1 MSSKPQTSDALQ
13 RNIGLFSAVSM
24 MTGCMVGASIFIIPG
39 ELSASTGP
47 TAWLSY
53 LIGALLIS
61 FSCFMFAQV
70 GAVLPVSGANYIL
83 CTGAVNSTWGF
94 LYVWC
99 YLMGNSFLF
108 PIMSKTAATYLSIFF
123 PALAGHIPLVSV
135 AFILLTCG
143 ISALG
148 NQASTRVQNA
158 CVILLIAIVLIFS
171 AGGIG
176 SADWSHFVPMFPRG
190 VKPVILG
197 VISTYYAFAGVN
209 CIIDLSGEIKDPGK
223 NIPRTVF
230 ISLGI
235 VVVMYVS
242 MCVALVGLMPAQA
255 LGVAAPAVTAA
266 ELIFPRWFS
275 FFIAAAAIAACWTT
289 LNALISAMSRMM
301 FVLGRSGIL
310 PKPLSKTNRRN
321 APYLS
326 ISILAVMGVCMVLF
340 SATIMQYVNVSSFY
354 LLLTALLVAVASLRL
369 KGSFAKEYAS
379 AAFRLDGVWY
389 YLWPGLAIAASVVFM
404 VLQLTDDPVMTGV
417 AVALVP
423 VGIGVYLLRKKRL
436 EAGGKDVDR
445 EIMQEMYR

>member
-1 MSSKPQTSDALQ
+1 MSSNQQKPDALQ

-53 LIGALLIS
+53 LIGAVLIS
-61 FSCFMFAQV
+61 FSCFIFAQA

-99 YLMGNSFLF
+99 YLLGNSFLF

-123 PALAGHIPLVSV
+123 PALAAHIPLVSV
-135 AFILLTCG
+135 VVILLTCG
-143 ISALG
+143 IGILG

-158 CVILLIAIVLIFS
+158 CVVLLIAVVLIFS
-171 AGGIG
+171 AGGIMN
-176 SADWSHFVPMFPRG
+176 ADWSHFTPIFPSG

-223 NIPRTVF
+223 NIPRIVF

-242 MCVALVGLMPAQA
+242 MCVALVALMPAYG

-266 ELIFPRWFS
+266 ELIFPKWFS
-275 FFIAAAAIAACWTT
+275 FFIAAAAVAACWTT

-310 PKPLSKTNRRN
+310 PRALAKTNSRN

-326 ISILAVMGVCMVLF
+326 ISILAVMGVSMVLF

-369 KGSFAKEYAS
+369 KKAFAGEYAS
-379 AAFRLDGVWY
+379 AAFRLNGIWY
-389 YLWPGLAIAASVVFM
+389 YLWPCLAIAASVIFM
-404 VLQLTDDPVMTGV
+404 ILQFFDDPVMTGISIV
-417 AVALVP
+417 LVP
-423 VGIGVYLLRKKRL
+423 VGIGIYLLRKKKL

-445 EIMQEMYR
+445 QIMEDMYQ